1 MSGDS
6 HDSDQPRS
14 DTATVRAGNGT
25 YAVYADDATV

>member
-14 DTATVRAGNGT
+14 HPAIVHAGNGT
-25 YAVYADDATV
+25 HAVYADGKPV